1 MDRAYC
7 WIQVLLILKESYF
20 GHISLLAAVLYCFFV
35 YTNVR
40 YIYPHLAH
48 VSFFGNNPKKEN
60 ISYTYPQT
68 WPDDV

>member
-20 GHISLLAAVLYCFFV
+20 GHISLLAAVLYLLFFV

-48 VSFFGNNPKKEN
+48 ASFWAQSKKN
-60 ISYTYPQT
+60 DT
-68 WPDDV
+68 